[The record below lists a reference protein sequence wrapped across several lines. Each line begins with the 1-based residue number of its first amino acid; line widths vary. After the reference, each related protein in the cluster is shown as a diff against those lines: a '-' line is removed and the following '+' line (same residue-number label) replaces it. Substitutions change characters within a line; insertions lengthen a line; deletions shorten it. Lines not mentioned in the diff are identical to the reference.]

1 MKPISD
7 ECFPNIEYFTLF
19 SLWQDGASALFKAA
33 HKGFSAVVAELLKYK
48 PNLYLLPVS
57 ERRNV
62 IDMLNDSDETDFN
75 LFYQLI

>member
-1 MKPISD
+1 M
-7 ECFPNIEYFTLF
+7 FTNIEYFTLF

-57 ERRNV
+57 EGRN
-62 IDMLNDSDETDFN
+62 
-75 LFYQLI
+75 